1 VETSGTTDIQHGFKP
16 GLIASDKAT
25 KAMPEDKRELQSTVH
40 LFGSSIM

>member
-1 VETSGTTDIQHGFKP
+1 VETSGTTDIQP

-25 KAMPEDKRELQSTVH
+25 KAMPKDKRDLQSTVH